1 MLVLWRLFGLLVRE
15 RSVLKLVGANLK
27 DGQNVLVGGS
37 VPGIVEGGVGG
48 TGARAA
54 DGCWLRRVF
63 LSSVMALACL
73 RACAADRVPPDWG
86 SPRTWRGRWVLAL
99 LGGFHLIGC
108 NTSSVISNMMDPVL
122 LAPFCVVFVLPVTC
136 YLPCGTIGARSNAKL
151 APGTCCFVLRE
162 RVL

>member
-1 MLVLWRLFGLLVRE
+1 MATFRRVSAGK
-15 RSVLKLVGANLK
+15 SVLKLVGANLK
-27 DGQNVLVGGS
+27 DGQNVLVGGWSQASSREAS
-37 VPGIVEGGVGG
+37 VALALSRRRWG
-48 TGARAA
+48 RS
-54 DGCWLRRVF
+54 WRVF
-63 LSSVMALACL
+63 LSSVRVLACL

-122 LAPFCVVFVLPVTC
+122 LAPFGVVFVLPVTC
-136 YLPCGTIGARSNAKL
+136 YLPCGTIGARSNVKS

>member
-54 DGCWLRRVF
+54 DGGR
-63 LSSVMALACL
+63 
-73 RACAADRVPPDWG
+73 PPSG
-86 SPRTWRGRWVLAL
+86 
-99 LGGFHLIGC
+99 
-108 NTSSVISNMMDPVL
+108 
-122 LAPFCVVFVLPVTC
+122 
-136 YLPCGTIGARSNAKL
+136 
-151 APGTCCFVLRE
+151 
-162 RVL
+162 

>member
-54 DGCWLRRVF
+54 DGVGRGVCFGRPLG
-63 LSSVMALACL
+63 CL
-73 RACAADRVPPDWG
+73 RGRAADG
-86 SPRTWRGRWVLAL
+86 GRP
-99 LGGFHLIGC
+99 HQEDSI
-108 NTSSVISNMMDPVL
+108 
-122 LAPFCVVFVLPVTC
+122 
-136 YLPCGTIGARSNAKL
+136 
-151 APGTCCFVLRE
+151 
-162 RVL
+162 

>member
-63 LSSVMALACL
+63 RSSVRVLA
-73 RACAADRVPPDWG
+73 RACRRWG
-86 SPRTWRGRWVLAL
+86 SAPSGR
-99 LGGFHLIGC
+99 FHLIG
-108 NTSSVISNMMDPVL
+108 VVL
-122 LAPFCVVFVLPVTC
+122 EH
-136 YLPCGTIGARSNAKL
+136 GGIGGCWLYWEGS
-151 APGTCCFVLRE
+151 T
-162 RVL
+162 

>member
-48 TGARAA
+48 AGPIRKIP
-54 DGCWLRRVF
+54 
-63 LSSVMALACL
+63 S
-73 RACAADRVPPDWG
+73 DRG

-108 NTSSVISNMMDPVL
+108 NTSSVTSNMVDPVL
-122 LAPFCVVFVLPVTC
+122 LAPFGVVFVSPVTC
-136 YLPCGTIGARSNAKL
+136 RVARSAR
-151 APGTCCFVLRE
+151 GRT
-162 RVL
+162 